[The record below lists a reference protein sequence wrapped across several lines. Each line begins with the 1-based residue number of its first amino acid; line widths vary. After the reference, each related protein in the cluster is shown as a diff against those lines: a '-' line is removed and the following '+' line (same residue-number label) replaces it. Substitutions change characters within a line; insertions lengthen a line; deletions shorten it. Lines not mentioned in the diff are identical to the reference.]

1 MSLWKYL
8 SFGALILSGVVFAL
22 LFLSEQS
29 YWLMRL
35 FFAVVIPTTTSL
47 MLLAPIIIV
56 TFVLASLLEFRW
68 RMITT
73 WTIALWVA
81 VFVMSSLS
89 FFGALL
95 TSYEIT
101 ASATFKN
108 QSYYLVKF
116 SRIDSY
122 DYRLY
127 SCEPLGL
134 FCSRSSGYIGIPYQ
148 NDPIY
153 LQYNLKTQKVYIQN
167 RNQTIQIPD

>member
-1 MSLWKYL
+1 
-8 SFGALILSGVVFAL
+8 
-22 LFLSEQS
+22 
-29 YWLMRL
+29 
-35 FFAVVIPTTTSL
+35 
-47 MLLAPIIIV
+47 
-56 TFVLASLLEFRW
+56 
-68 RMITT
+68 
-73 WTIALWVA
+73 
-81 VFVMSSLS
+81 MSSLS